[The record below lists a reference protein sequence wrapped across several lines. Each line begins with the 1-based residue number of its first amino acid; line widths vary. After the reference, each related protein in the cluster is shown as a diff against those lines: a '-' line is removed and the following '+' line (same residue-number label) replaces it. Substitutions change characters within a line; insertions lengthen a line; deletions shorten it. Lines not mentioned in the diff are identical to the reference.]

1 MVSFYNASII
11 SAALAQ
17 TGLANAPAIVS
28 SLSSGGSGGSG
39 SSGSSSN
46 NCCCPSSTKF
56 LEKLT
61 TKLITMTTS
70 LKQQFEDLKNNQKE
84 FVGPPAPR
92 LVEIT
97 VKANISVKHVYYLY
111 LQRYGPPING
121 IFDPDY
127 IRLLQAELDAGVIFD
142 SSDSDSD

>member
-1 MVSFYNASII
+1 MVSFYNGSII

-17 TGLANAPAIVS
+17 TGLSNAPSTVS
-28 SLSSGGSGGSG
+28 SLSNGGSGGSG
-39 SSGSSSN
+39 SSIN
-46 NCCCPSSTKF
+46 NCCGPSSTKF

-97 VKANISVKHVYYLY
+97 VKANISVKHVYYMY
-111 LQRYGPPING
+111 LRRYGPPING

-127 IRLLQAELDAGVIFD
+127 IRLLQAELDAGMIFND
-142 SSDSDSD
+142 SSSDSDSD

>member
-1 MVSFYNASII
+1 MVSFYNGSII

-17 TGLANAPAIVS
+17 TGLSNAPSTVS
-28 SLSSGGSGGSG
+28 SLGSG
-39 SSGSSSN
+39 SGSN

-61 TKLITMTTS
+61 TKLIDMTTS

-84 FVGPPAPR
+84 FMGPPAPR

-97 VKANISVKHVYYLY
+97 VNTNVSVRRVYYLY
-111 LQRYGPPING
+111 LQRYGPPVNG

-127 IRLLQAELDAGVIFD
+127 ITLLQAELDAGVIT
-142 SSDSDSD
+142 

>member
-1 MVSFYNASII
+1 MVSFYNGSII

-17 TGLANAPAIVS
+17 TGLSNAPSIIS
-28 SLSSGGSGGSG
+28 SLSSGGSGSGGSG
-39 SSGSSSN
+39 SN

-84 FVGPPAPR
+84 FLGPPAPQ

-97 VKANISVKHVYYLY
+97 VNTNVSVKHVYYMY
-111 LQRYGPPING
+111 LRRYGPPING

-127 IRLLQAELDAGVIFD
+127 LRLLQAELDAGMIFD

>member
-28 SLSSGGSGGSG
+28 SLSSGGSGSGGSG
-39 SSGSSSN
+39 SN

-84 FVGPPAPR
+84 FVGPQAPR

-97 VKANISVKHVYYLY
+97 VKANISVKRVYYLY
-111 LQRYGPPING
+111 IQRYGPPING

>member
-1 MVSFYNASII
+1 
-11 SAALAQ
+11 
-17 TGLANAPAIVS
+17 
-28 SLSSGGSGGSG
+28 
-39 SSGSSSN
+39 
-46 NCCCPSSTKF
+46 
-56 LEKLT
+56 
-61 TKLITMTTS
+61 MTTS

-97 VKANISVKHVYYLY
+97 VKANLSVKHVYYLY

-127 IRLLQAELDAGVIFD
+127 IRLLQAELDAGMIFD
-142 SSDSDSD
+142 DSSSDSSSDSDSD